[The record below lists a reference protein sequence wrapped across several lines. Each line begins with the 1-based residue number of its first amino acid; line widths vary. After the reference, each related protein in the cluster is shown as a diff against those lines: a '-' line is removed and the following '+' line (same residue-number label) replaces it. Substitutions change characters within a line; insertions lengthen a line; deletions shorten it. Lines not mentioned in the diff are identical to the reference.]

1 MKKFII
7 TEDERKRIKT
17 LYEQSVMAGLTSLTN
32 TSSQT
37 SSPSPSQTVV
47 KAIGIG
53 QPYRQKECWR
63 TMILDGSYR
72 SNIISNVCDNGY
84 FDFQTEGING
94 KTVVTGQW
102 TADDKN
108 VKITLSDG
116 KTFSGSVSEKSLQSQ
131 IAQYVISNSNKF
143 KVGTIGDTEINSL
156 KSFISGQPS
165 TPQQTTSTE
174 QGGTSTQTSTQTP
187 PDNKIA
193 QIQQKVIDAG
203 LGDALGPKGKDGR
216 FGPYTADAVLQLL
229 NKK

>member
-7 TEDERKRIKT
+7 TENERKRIKN
-17 LYEQSVMAGLTSLTN
+17 LYEDSSTVSSIN
-32 TSSQT
+32 TWMGASGQQT
-37 SSPSPSQTVV
+37 SSSETVA

-53 QPYRQKECWR
+53 QPFRKKECWR
-63 TMILDGSYR
+63 TMILDGTYR

-84 FDFQTEGING
+84 FDFQTEGNDG
-94 KTVVTGQW
+94 KTIVTGQW

-131 IAQYVISNSNKF
+131 VAQYIISNSGKF
-143 KVGTIGDTEINSL
+143 KTGTIGDTEINSL
-156 KSFISGQPS
+156 KSFISGQS
-165 TPQQTTSTE
+165 SGTEQTTSTE
-174 QGGTSTQTSTQTP
+174 QGGESTQTSTETP
-187 PDNKIA
+187 SENKVS